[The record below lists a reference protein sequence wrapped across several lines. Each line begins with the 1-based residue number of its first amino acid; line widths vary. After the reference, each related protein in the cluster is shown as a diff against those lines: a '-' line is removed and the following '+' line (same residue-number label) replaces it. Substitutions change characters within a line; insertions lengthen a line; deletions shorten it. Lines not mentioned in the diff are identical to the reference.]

1 MRNVLIE
8 LNNYVAY
15 KAASA
20 VVLTDSSTISSTL
33 KAFEYPLKIKMNTI
47 QSEHILED
55 AFRKT
60 AEKGSHEIAKPS
72 YYHVTREGLLE
83 GAYNYCASIFGLND
97 KLELRHLGNRSII
110 KEGKEASSI
119 TL

>member
-1 MRNVLIE
+1 MRNF
-8 LNNYVAY
+8 NNYVVY

-20 VVLTDSSTISSTL
+20 VVLLTDSSNISRIL
-33 KAFEYPLKIKMNTI
+33 RAFEYSFKIKMNTI

-72 YYHVTREGLLE
+72 YYQGWAAGRGSQLL
-83 GAYNYCASIFGLND
+83 CQHPWPND
-97 KLELRHLGNRSII
+97 KFHLGNRSIV
-110 KEGKEASSI
+110 KEEASSI

>member
-1 MRNVLIE
+1 MRALIE

-20 VVLTDSSTISSTL
+20 VVLLTDSSNISSTL
-33 KAFEYPLKIKMNTI
+33 KAFEYSLRIKMNSI
-47 QSEHILED
+47 HSEHILED

-72 YYHVTREGLLE
+72 NYHVTREGLLE
-83 GAYNYCASIFGLND
+83 VAYNFCDSIFGPNA
-97 KLELRHLGNRSII
+97 KLEIRHLDRSIV
-110 KEGKEASSI
+110 KEGKEARSI
-119 TL
+119 TF

>member
-47 QSEHILED
+47 QSEH
-55 AFRKT
+55 RKT

-83 GAYNYCASIFGLND
+83 GAYNFCASIFGLND
-97 KLELRHLGNRSII
+97 KLELRHLDNRSII
-110 KEGKEASSI
+110 KEGKEASSV

>member
-1 MRNVLIE
+1 MRNALIE

-20 VVLTDSSTISSTL
+20 VVLLTDSSNISST
-33 KAFEYPLKIKMNTI
+33 AFEYSLKIKMNTI

-72 YYHVTREGLLE
+72 YYHVAREGLLE
-83 GAYNYCASIFGLND
+83 GPYNFCASIFGLND
-97 KLELRHLGNRSII
+97 KLELRHLGNRCII

>member
-1 MRNVLIE
+1 MRNVLME

-20 VVLTDSSTISSTL
+20 VVLFTDSSNISSTL
-33 KAFEYPLKIKMNTI
+33 KAFEYSLKIKMNTVE
-47 QSEHILED
+47 SEHILED

-72 YYHVTREGLLE
+72 YYHVTRERLLK
-83 GAYNYCASIFGLND
+83 GAYNFCASIFGPND
-97 KLELRHLGNRSII
+97 KLETSFGQ
-110 KEGKEASSI
+110 
-119 TL
+119 